1 MVEVNTDS
9 ISIVCNLAL
18 TMEYK
23 LNVNDCGQ
31 EGMGLHNQ
39 SFIHWSTQ
47 VNMIGLSSK
56 NGN

>member
-39 SFIHWSTQ
+39 SFIHWSTP
-47 VNMIGLSSK
+47 SEHDRSK
-56 NGN
+56 FKK